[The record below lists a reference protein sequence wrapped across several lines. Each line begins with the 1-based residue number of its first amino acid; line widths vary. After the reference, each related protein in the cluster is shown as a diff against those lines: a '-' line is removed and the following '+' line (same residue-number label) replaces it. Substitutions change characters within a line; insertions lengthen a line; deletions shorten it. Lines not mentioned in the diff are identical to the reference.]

1 MRAEGGISG
10 VSGEKWWGLGGVFC
24 QKREKRSQ
32 LLEVILSSAFKVYFE
47 KRSILSSAF

>member
-1 MRAEGGISG
+1 MGGG
-10 VSGEKWWGLGGVFC
+10 YFRRLGGEVVGLGGVFC